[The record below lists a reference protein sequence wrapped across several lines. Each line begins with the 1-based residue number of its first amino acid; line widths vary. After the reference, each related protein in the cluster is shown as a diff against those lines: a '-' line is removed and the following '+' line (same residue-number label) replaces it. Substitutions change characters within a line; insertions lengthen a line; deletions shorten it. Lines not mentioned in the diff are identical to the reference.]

1 MEESEMSYRFKITLW
16 VLCIPT
22 LSAAVVLLV
31 IKPLLKVT
39 PTHSLEL
46 LQERDN
52 LFTAL
57 YKVNHKPSSY
67 TLDIESAGFVYE
79 CLLPFD

>member
-57 YKVNHKPSSY
+57 YKVNHKPSLY